1 MPEHGGSIL
10 VVDDDA
16 SLRRV
21 TQHTLQ
27 EAGYQV
33 LVAENGEEGFRLFQ
47 QTHPR
52 LVLTDVRMPGL
63 GGLDL
68 LARLKAFAPDAMVVV
83 VTAYGS
89 LQEAVKAIR
98 MGAHDYLA
106 KPFSREQL
114 ILAVSKALAF
124 QGLSRE
130 NRKLKAALA
139 RQLRQELLGDSP
151 QMQAVHNLIRRMA
164 STDASV
170 LILGESG
177 TGKELVARQL
187 HNQGPRADGPFV
199 AVNCAAIPAN
209 LLESELFGHVR
220 GAFTGATRN
229 HQGKFDLANGG
240 TLFLDEIGELPTELQ
255 PKLLRALQEKEVTPV
270 GGKTRPVDLRIIA
283 ATNRNLEEEVHTGTF
298 REDLYYRLAV
308 LPLTLPPLREREE
321 DIPLLAQH
329 FLDRFARGRTL
340 SLSRETLSALQRYP
354 WPGNVRELVN
364 LMERLAVLARGDEIQ
379 RDDLPLKILTCGKSG
394 ARGVVHLPPE
404 GYALEEI
411 VCQAILQALAFCS
424 WNQTRAAEFLH
435 VPRHVLAYRIEK
447 YHLFEGRDAR
457 SEHSSTC

>member
-27 EAGYQV
+27 ESGYHV

-68 LARLKAFAPDAMVVV
+68 LARVKAYAPEAMVVV

-114 ILAVSKALAF
+114 LLAVSKALAF

-187 HNQGPRADGPFV
+187 HNQGPRSEGPFI

-229 HQGKFDLANGG
+229 HQGKFEQANGG

-255 PKLLRALQEKEVTPV
+255 PKLLRVLQEKEVTPV
-270 GGKTRPVDLRIIA
+270 GGKTRPIDLRVVA
-283 ATNRNLEEEVHTGTF
+283 ATNRNLEQEVQAGSF

-329 FLDRFARGRTL
+329 FLDRFGRGRSL
-340 SLSRETLSALQRYP
+340 SLSPDALNALQRYP

-364 LMERLAVLARGDEIQ
+364 LMERLAVLAKGEVIQ
-379 RDDLPLKILTCGKSG
+379 RDELPLKVLTCGKSG

-411 VCQAILQALAFCS
+411 ERQAILQALAFCS

-435 VPRHVLAYRIEK
+435 VPRHVLADRIEK
-447 YHLFEGRDAR
+447 YHLFEVRDPEQENR
-457 SEHSSTC
+457 STC